1 VSRLSRAIVLLA
13 FLGFGCGDSRNRT
26 PPLAP
31 STSAPAVSQQ
41 SLSGYVADTAFRA
54 VTGAR
59 VEVLDGPQAGLSM
72 VSDAVGQFTYTGT
85 FTSPVSFRVSKDGYI
100 SATETSRVSA
110 PGGRPWAYVRLET
123 VAAPADIAGDYTMTV
138 IADSVCTGIPEE
150 WRTRTY
156 AATIGPRLDPL
167 LRPNTLLTLTV
178 VGAPL
183 LPNRDNFPIGV
194 SASDIGFTIYQG
206 EDFGLVEQLTP
217 TTFLAVQGFGLAS
230 IDGSAS
236 TITAMLNGVIDYCAL
251 KSESGWNYNCTTG
264 PAIAHASCESKNH
277 RLTLRQ
283 R

>member
-1 VSRLSRAIVLLA
+1 MSRAVVLVA
-13 FLGFGCGDSRNRT
+13 ATGFGCGDSRNATLPLT
-26 PPLAP
+26 PSA
-31 STSAPAVSQQ
+31 SAPVASQQ
-41 SLSGYVADTAFRA
+41 SLSGYVADTAFRSVA
-54 VTGAR
+54 GAK

-72 VSDAVGQFTYTGT
+72 LSDAAGQFTYTGT
-85 FTSPVSFRVSKDGYI
+85 FASPVSFRVSKDGYI
-100 SATETSRVSA
+100 TATETSRMSA

-138 IADSVCTGIPEE
+138 IADSVCTAIPEE

-156 AATIGPRLDPL
+156 AATIGPRSDAL

-183 LPNRDNFPIGV
+183 LPNRDNFQIGV

-236 TITAMLNGVIDYCAL
+236 TISARFDGVIDYCAL

-264 PAIAHASCESKNH
+264 PVIAHTSCESKNH
-277 RLTLRQ
+277 RLTLTR